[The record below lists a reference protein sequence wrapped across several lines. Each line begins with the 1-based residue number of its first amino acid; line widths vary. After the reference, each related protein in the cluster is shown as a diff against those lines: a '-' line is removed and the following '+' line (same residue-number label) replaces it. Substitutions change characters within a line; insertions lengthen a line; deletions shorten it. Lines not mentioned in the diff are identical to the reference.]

1 MKPIHLLTI
10 VCLPLLLSACTGS
23 AYQLPTVSH
32 AEKMQAEEEI
42 KTDTSELRTY
52 KRSDSNYKNRIA
64 RITKRLQKSAQPLCE
79 HAEYASC
86 VFEVEYSNED
96 IENAYAYE
104 DNKIVVFKGFLKY
117 LKNDHE
123 MAALVGHEMGHHL
136 ADHIEEKRRN
146 AETGAAVSGVLTAV
160 LIGVANANNPY
171 YNSYQQQQD
180 QQTIENMMAA
190 GYKIGEISF
199 SKEQEREADLLSAY
213 LLEHAG
219 YNLDK
224 AQSLLY
230 VMSRLSGDE
239 VPGHA
244 ALLSSHP
251 PSSERVV
258 AWRKAIEEIEVNE
271 TKLPYPKQP

>member
-1 MKPIHLLTI
+1 MRVLSMLLIMAVPLLTA
-10 VCLPLLLSACTGS
+10 ACTGS
-23 AYQLPTVSH
+23 AYELPSVSL
-32 AEKMQAEEEI
+32 AEKMQVEEEI
-42 KTDTSELRTY
+42 NANTSELKTY

-64 RITKRLQKSAQPLCE
+64 RITKRLQKSAQPLCA
-79 HAEYASC
+79 HAEYTSC

-104 DNKIVVFKGFLKY
+104 DNKIVVFKGFLKH

-123 MAALVGHEMGHHL
+123 IAALVGHEMGHHL
-136 ADHIEEKRRN
+136 ADHIEEKRKN

-160 LIGVANANNPY
+160 LVGMANANNPY
-171 YNSYQQQQD
+171 YSSYQQQQD

-190 GYKIGEISF
+190 GYKIGAISF

-224 AQSLLY
+224 AQNLLY
-230 VMSRLSGDE
+230 VMSRLSGDD

-258 AWRKAIEEIEVNE
+258 AWRKAIEEIEINE
-271 TKLPYPKQP
+271 TKLPYAKQP